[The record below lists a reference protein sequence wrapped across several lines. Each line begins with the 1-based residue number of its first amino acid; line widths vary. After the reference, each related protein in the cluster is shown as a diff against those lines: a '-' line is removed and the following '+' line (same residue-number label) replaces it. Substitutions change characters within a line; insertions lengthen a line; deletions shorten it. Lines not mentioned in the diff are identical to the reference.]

1 MLRGVHE
8 AKWTSRA
15 CASKPCLPRKR
26 NCFGTE
32 GHFALRGMNPG
43 DFLVMAFEE
52 MQQDYRSAEFVK
64 KYESK
69 GQRVGLE
76 EGGKKSVVLKVI
88 TEED

>member
-1 MLRGVHE
+1 MISTARLLSVPSSGKNGRPDAYQVDRTDE
-8 AKWTSRA
+8 K
-15 CASKPCLPRKR
+15 
-26 NCFGTE
+26 

>member
-1 MLRGVHE
+1 VQ
-8 AKWTSRA
+8 ASRA
-15 CASKPCLPRKR
+15 YRKR